1 MDNKQLE
8 GRLLLDPGA
17 EIIFLRHEVHGRISE
32 MELSEADHFIMLNE
46 DKDQQTVK
54 IDDLF
59 ERLKPESKRR
69 TRLILDEAFRYQ
81 GARVLVTLST
91 RGTLVLNS
99 IFIKRYVR
107 NVMDH
112 EHSGH
117 IEMEKALELI
127 DNLDDIGSSF
137 E

>member
-32 MELSEADHFIMLNE
+32 MELSEADYFIMLNE
-46 DKDQQTVK
+46 DKDQQPVK

-59 ERLKPESKRR
+59 ERLKQESKRR

-99 IFIKRYVR
+99 TFIKRYVR
-107 NVMDH
+107 NIMDH

-117 IEMEKALELI
+117 IEIEKALELI

>member
-1 MDNKQLE
+1 MENKQLE

-17 EIIFLRHEVHGRISE
+17 ELIFLKHEVHGRISE
-32 MELSEADHFIMLNE
+32 MELSEADYFTLMNNE
-46 DKDQQTVK
+46 GEQQPVK

-99 IFIKRYVR
+99 TFIKRYVR

-112 EHSGH
+112 AHSGH